1 MDSDIDE
8 ADEMNEVDEVTLEQ
22 EVAQEGLAMSQDEEI
37 KGLIGIVERW
47 DIEMVNILLFH

>member
-37 KGLIGIVERW
+37 KGLIGIVER
-47 DIEMVNILLFH
+47 